1 MNIIISLIRNFVIF
15 TILSYYTLLYT
26 FVFIGNLGDT
36 SSSLLLLFVSTFIY
50 IGSLCSL
57 IYLIFETLYLIYMW
71 FKKKWDEG

>member
-36 SSSLLLLFVSTFIY
+36 SSSLLLLLVSTFIY

-71 FKKKWDEG
+71 FKKK